1 MMNQTTSDRVRQDC
15 RLINQTVLKLSAPR
29 LLIQTALVVVGVII
43 WFFAATWL
51 LQFGKTIDYA
61 ALVPLGQATVD
72 MITRISPYI
81 WWGVVVIWTLIAYFV
96 IRAMVDSSIRASRAA
111 SVPTSALADLT
122 AGLSDEVIEV
132 VLWCWSNRDEP
143 YTLGDLRRAR
153 IEARHGRV
161 EKIAIVRQQEAL
173 LTSEV
178 RQGRVTPGVA
188 PIGAAGAAPARAAPA
203 SAAALPDEKVIRT
216 TPGRVDVEP
225 TIAHP
230 DGVPPVKIAPTRQP

>member
-15 RLINQTVLKLSAPR
+15 RLINQTALKLSAPR

-43 WFFAATWL
+43 WFFVADWL
-51 LQFGKTIDYA
+51 LQFGKTINYGS
-61 ALVPLGQATVD
+61 LVPLGQATVE
-72 MITRISPYI
+72 MVTRISPYI
-81 WWGVVVIWTLIAYFV
+81 WWGIVVIWTLIAYFV

-111 SVPTSALADLT
+111 LVPTSALADLT

-132 VLWCWSNRDEP
+132 MLWCWSNRDEP
-143 YTLGDLRRAR
+143 YTLGDLRRSR
-153 IEARHGRV
+153 MEARHGRV

-173 LTSEV
+173 LTGEL
-178 RQGRVTPGVA
+178 RQGRVASGAIAMGPG
-188 PIGAAGAAPARAAPA
+188 P
-203 SAAALPDEKVIRT
+203 SAVSSDEKVIRT

-230 DGVPPVKIAPTRQP
+230 GGIPPVPIPPRRQP

>member
-15 RLINQTVLKLSAPR
+15 RLINQTVMKLSAPR

-43 WFFAATWL
+43 WFFVAAWL
-51 LQFGKTIDYA
+51 LEFGKTIDYA
-61 ALVPLGQATVD
+61 TLVPLGQATVD
-72 MITRISPYI
+72 LLTRINPYI
-81 WWGVVVIWTLIAYFV
+81 WWVTVVIWTLIAYFIV
-96 IRAMVDSSIRASRAA
+96 RALVDSSIRASRAA
-111 SVPTSALADLT
+111 SVPTGALADLT

-132 VLWCWSNRDEP
+132 LLWCWSNRDEP
-143 YTLGDLRRAR
+143 YTLGDLRRSR

-173 LTSEV
+173 LVGDIRRNGVVPTV
-178 RQGRVTPGVA
+178 PGVL
-188 PIGAAGAAPARAAPA
+188 GAAPPVDPA
-203 SAAALPDEKVIRT
+203 SEKVIRT

-230 DGVPPVKIAPTRQP
+230 GGIPSVTIHPNRRP

>member
-15 RLINQTVLKLSAPR
+15 RLINQTVMKLSAPR

-43 WFFAATWL
+43 WFFVAGWL
-51 LQFGKTIDYA
+51 LQFGNTINYA
-61 ALVPLGQATVD
+61 TLVPLGQATVD
-72 MITRISPYI
+72 MLTRINPYI
-81 WWGVVVIWTLIAYFV
+81 WWVIVAIWTLIAYFIV
-96 IRAMVDSSIRASRAA
+96 RALVDSSIRASRAA
-111 SVPTSALADLT
+111 SVPTGALADLT

-143 YTLGDLRRAR
+143 YTLGDLRRSR

-173 LTSEV
+173 LVGDLRRNRAMPTAP
-178 RQGRVTPGVA
+178 GGLGVA
-188 PIGAAGAAPARAAPA
+188 PPFDTAN
-203 SAAALPDEKVIRT
+203 DKVIRT

-230 DGVPPVKIAPTRQP
+230 AGVPPVGIAPDRRP